1 MIIHRQKNFF
11 WGLAANVAM
20 GAMTAGQLK
29 QGSDQMK
36 QQEEMAEQQKIEN
49 ARITKALN
57 KVAENAKNNPA
68 AAQQAAQVVGQ
79 KQFAMINPKT
89 VKNIGQFGK
98 DLGTLALK
106 RKNTLIGGTLAGA
119 GIAAA
124 GYGADKIVQ
133 ADMKRSGIP
142 LPEKVRDPREQ
153 RHFALP
159 AGSIMGGLKTAGK
172 AIGTAAKKNK
182 GMIALTAGM
191 TVAPVALGYA
201 AEKQEL
207 KDQVRATQRN
217 FAGLGGVFTNIG
229 KGFKTFKA
237 HPGKSV
243 LGGISNISGG
253 GGRKGV
259 QGFGRQLEYLGKK
272 NGSEISQKA
281 GKWIQN
287 NEKTALAGSVAVG
300 ATTLGATWGAGEKGT
315 KKVLKAIDPN
325 AYRYQDS
332 KNQEVQ

>member
-1 MIIHRQKNFF
+1 MIVLRQKNF
-11 WGLAANVAM
+11 WVGLAANVAM
-20 GAMTAGQLK
+20 GAMTAAGLK

-36 QQEEMAEQQKIEN
+36 QQEEMAEQQKREN

-79 KQFAMINPKT
+79 KQFAIVNPKT
-89 VKNIGQFGK
+89 VKNISQFGK
-98 DLGTLALK
+98 DLGTMVLK

-124 GYGADKIVQ
+124 GYGADKMVQ
-133 ADMKRSGIP
+133 ADMKKSGIP
-142 LPEKVRDPREQ
+142 LPEKVARPQDQ
-153 RHFALP
+153 RHFAITS
-159 AGSIMGGLKTAGK
+159 GSIMGGLKATGK
-172 AIGTAAKKNK
+172 ALGTAAKKNK
-182 GMIALTAGM
+182 GMIALTSGM
-191 TVAPVALGYA
+191 AAAPIALGYT
-201 AEKQEL
+201 AEKAEL

-217 FAGLGGVFTNIG
+217 FVGLGGMMSSLG

-253 GGRKGV
+253 GGRRGV

-272 NGSEISQKA
+272 NGSEISKKA
-281 GKWIQN
+281 GRWIQD
-287 NEKTALAGSVAVG
+287 NEKTALAGSAVVG
-300 ATTLGATWGAGEKGT
+300 ATTLGATWGAGEKYT
-315 KKVLKAIDPN
+315 KKALKAVDSN